1 MQFDKNEY
9 GGHQILTAPE
19 PTRKELL
26 LAFLMQNTEP
36 LLGTLRSYVQGMGLA
51 RGNDVR
57 PVALDVLQEVVVE
70 ALDHAE
76 RFDPARQPMAWLL
89 GIAINVIKRRKA
101 QFVKRAQREMSIMH
115 LMALDNESL
124 SEAELFDLLT
134 FCPLASPEQD
144 VEANEQAMMMLA
156 LVSSEDQHVLRMAF
170 LEDFDRE
177 GMAKRLGITEVA
189 ARKRLHRALNRLRTA
204 WYKQQEGERNE

>member
-1 MQFDKNEY
+1 
-9 GGHQILTAPE
+9 
-19 PTRKELL
+19 
-26 LAFLMQNTEP
+26 
-36 LLGTLRSYVQGMGLA
+36 
-51 RGNDVR
+51 
-57 PVALDVLQEVVVE
+57 
-70 ALDHAE
+70 
-76 RFDPARQPMAWLL
+76 
-89 GIAINVIKRRKA
+89 
-101 QFVKRAQREMSIMH
+101 MH